1 VLAKYLSLDGF
12 RRDWVAAR
20 IDDCGAHDSDFSSN
34 LEQLLSIPHRRAMID
49 RKQRIEILKR
59 MGFKNIE
66 AMLGRRWGTGI
77 GRDDLIDAYACAIA
91 ARFVDYCRILV

>member
-1 VLAKYLSLDGF
+1 
-12 RRDWVAAR
+12 
-20 IDDCGAHDSDFSSN
+20 
-34 LEQLLSIPHRRAMID
+34 MID

-91 ARFVDYCRILV
+91 ARKVDYCRILV